1 MDTIH
6 EETKRDHIGMLMAEV
21 KREITEHCSRMF
33 WNTEKS
39 HGKVHEQFHIDDY
52 VHVMRCIERS
62 GDLCIHWLFAFD
74 TARSEGLSVL
84 DSAAQADEIT

>member
-6 EETKRDHIGMLMAEV
+6 EETKRDHIG
-21 KREITEHCSRMF
+21 ITEHCSRMF
-33 WNTEKS
+33 WPHKMVRDKRTCTRPPLAQ
-39 HGKVHEQFHIDDY
+39 QFHIDDY

-74 TARSEGLSVL
+74 SARSEGLSVL

>member
-6 EETKRDHIGMLMAEV
+6 EETKRDHIG
-21 KREITEHCSRMF
+21 ITEHCSRMF
-33 WNTEKS
+33 WNTERS

-52 VHVMRCIERS
+52 VHVMRCLERS